1 MYLSHDPSLRQT
13 AHYFEYSIM
22 VCIFSLRPMI
32 PKILMPKIQ
41 MFLISKLSG
50 CYWEHKVNALK
61 QNNNVF
67 LMKRPFSIADLWI
80 KSLPLLQEPFHTTLC
95 NETYGL
101 HHSKTCRVGRKNM
114 LHIRAMSNVMPY
126 AQQTQRT

>member
-1 MYLSHDPSLRQT
+1 MCLHAQSWDVFNHEMIVLIYSSHDPFLHQT

-22 VCIFSLRPMI
+22 VCIFSIRPII

-61 QNNNVF
+61 Q
-67 LMKRPFSIADLWI
+67 K
-80 KSLPLLQEPFHTTLC
+80 Q
-95 NETYGL
+95 
-101 HHSKTCRVGRKNM
+101 
-114 LHIRAMSNVMPY
+114 
-126 AQQTQRT
+126 